1 MNSDLP
7 AITCFEVNQKAFD
20 DVKES
25 PIALDGVKES
35 PIAFDGV
42 KESPIAFD
50 GVEESP
56 FAFDFVEESRIAIEC
71 VTESQI
77 SVEGPSESQV
87 AFHCDEKS
95 HRSVECVKKC
105 QIKDV
110 DCVVG
115 KMMSTLKSKRFSRKK
130 RVVNYKRKHILLE
143 HSYTIKD
150 TPQTM
155 RRKFNVCLDKCRAMK
170 SKFHVYQQ
178 RAWRLRKKIKTF
190 HDLILELRSK
200 NLLSDQ
206 SAEAIEASFSQ
217 EAASIIQRQLGR
229 SQKKLSC
236 NKYPEEL
243 RKFALTLQFYSGK
256 AYSYV
261 RKIFS
266 NALPHPQTLSKW
278 YNCVDGEPGFSEQV
292 FSSLRNMTAQKGM
305 MLCSLMMDEVA
316 IRKQIDYDGKRYVGY
331 VDMGLPIDDQAGLH
345 VAREALVFM
354 IVSMTEYW
362 KVPIGYFL
370 IDGLGSHERANLVT
384 IGVTKLHECGVKVI
398 SLTFDGCSANCMMVS
413 ELGGCLMPQNQI
425 CSFAHPCEPA
435 EKIFIILDPCTH
447 VKIS

>member
-1 MNSDLP
+1 MVPVFVYTCWCICNCCAIYSLNIIVSDALPTLFEDQTNSDLS
-7 AITCFEVNQKAFD
+7 AITCFE
-20 DVKES
+20 EY
-25 PIALDGVKES
+25 PE
-35 PIAFDGV
+35 AFDGV
-42 KESPIAFD
+42 KESSIAFD
-50 GVEESP
+50 CVEESLV
-56 FAFDFVEESRIAIEC
+56 AFDCDDISQIAVEC

-77 SVEGPSESQV
+77 
-87 AFHCDEKS
+87 AFQCDEKS
-95 HRSVECVKKC
+95 HMSVKCVMKNE
-105 QIKDV
+105 IE

-115 KMMSTLKSKRFSRKK
+115 KMTSTLKSKRFVRKK
-130 RVVNYKRKHILLE
+130 RVVNYKRKHFLLE

-155 RRKFNVCLDKCRAMK
+155 RKKFNVCLDKCSAMK
-170 SKFHVYQQ
+170 SKFKVYQQ
-178 RAWRLRKKIKTF
+178 KARRLRKKIKNF
-190 HDLILELRSK
+190 HGLILELRTK

-217 EAASIIQRQLGR
+217 EAASVIQRQLSR
-229 SQKKLSC
+229 CQKKLPC

-256 AYSYV
+256 AYNYV

-292 FSSLRNMTAQKGM
+292 LSSLRNMTAKKGM

-331 VDMGLPIDDQAGLH
+331 VDMDVPIDDHAGLH

-362 KVPIGYFL
+362 K
-370 IDGLGSHERANLVT
+370 
-384 IGVTKLHECGVKVI
+384 
-398 SLTFDGCSANCMMVS
+398 
-413 ELGGCLMPQNQI
+413 
-425 CSFAHPCEPA
+425 
-435 EKIFIILDPCTH
+435 DPYWLLPH
-447 VKIS
+447 